1 MATKLTDA
9 IDLVNYAGE
18 EIPGV
23 VIELDLNNIEQVAE
37 QYELIKKE
45 SDGSR
50 TIRMP
55 WQAMNRMTRG
65 GLRLGQL
72 TIVGGLA
79 HNNKNRCVFVYVY
92 FSLYV

>member
-1 MATKLTDA
+1 MVHVL
-9 IDLVNYAGE
+9 
-18 EIPGV
+18 
-23 VIELDLNNIEQVAE
+23 
-37 QYELIKKE
+37 
-45 SDGSR
+45 
-50 TIRMP
+50 IRMP